1 MNKTKVY
8 LIQNNIAP
16 YRMKLFET
24 ISKNAD
30 FDFSVVLTAKK
41 CKHRPNWDF
50 DTEKMPFEVQ
60 TMRGV
65 NIALS
70 YEKSF
75 SLSFG
80 LVGKL
85 ISDRPDIVICGG
97 FNSATL
103 ITYLYKRLLGG
114 KYIVWSES
122 TDITERRIC
131 RAKAMLRRLLA
142 RNADAFIDAGTL
154 SRRYLES
161 LIPKGPNHPFFRAFN
176 CVDGLAFSSNSEAH
190 HEGDPDMSN
199 RPAQNILFVGRL
211 NENKGIPM
219 LLDVYQEV
227 VESNQEAPGLFLVGE
242 GPLKAHVQ
250 KYKHERGLSKIYIEG
265 QVPYDRVVRYYR
277 TCDVFVL
284 LSLSDCNPLV
294 VLEAL
299 HCGIPIV
306 CTDRAGNAPDFI
318 VPGENGYIVDP
329 TDKERIVQCIIEV
342 LNWDS
347 EKRDC
352 AARLSKELAKKA
364 NYADSAEAFV
374 HACHHVRATK

>member
-1 MNKTKVY
+1 MNKPRVY

-16 YRMKLFET
+16 YRIKLFET
-24 ISKNAD
+24 ISKNAN

-41 CKHRPNWDF
+41 CKHRPHWNF
-50 DTEKMPFEVQ
+50 DTEKVPFKIQ

-75 SLSFG
+75 SFSFG
-80 LVGKL
+80 LMSKL
-85 ISDRPDIVICGG
+85 ITDRPDVVICGG

-103 ITYLYKRLLGG
+103 ITYFYKRFFGG

-122 TDITERRIC
+122 TEITERRIC
-131 RAKAMLRRLLA
+131 KAKLVLRRLLA

-154 SRRYLES
+154 SRQYLES
-161 LIPKGPNHPFFRAFN
+161 LIPEGLGRPFFRAFN
-176 CVDGLAFSSNSEAH
+176 CVDGLAFSSNSEDYRQDNLASSTISSH
-190 HEGDPDMSN
+190 
-199 RPAQNILFVGRL
+199 NILFVGRL

-219 LLDVYQEV
+219 LLEVYQEV
-227 VESNQEAPGLFLVGE
+227 VNNCEKEPGLFLVGE
-242 GPLKAHVQ
+242 GPLMARAQ
-250 KYKHERGLSKIYIEG
+250 KYKYERGLSKIYIEG
-265 QVPYDRVVRYYR
+265 RVSYDRVVRYYR

-299 HCGIPIV
+299 HCGIPII
-306 CTDRAGNAPDFI
+306 CTNRAGNAPDFI

-329 TDKERIVQCIIEV
+329 TDKDAIVQDVMTV
-342 LNWDS
+342 LSWDAQ
-347 EKRDC
+347 KRDS
-352 AARLSKELAKKA
+352 AAQLSKELVKKA
-364 NYADSAEAFV
+364 NYDDSAEAFV
-374 HACHHVRATK
+374 RACNHVHTTR

>member
-1 MNKTKVY
+1 MNKAKVY

-16 YRMKLFET
+16 YRIKLFST
-24 ISKNAD
+24 ISRNAD

-50 DTEKMPFEVQ
+50 DTKKMPFKVQ
-60 TMRGV
+60 TMKGINV
-65 NIALS
+65 ALS
-70 YEKSF
+70 YEKSSSF
-75 SLSFG
+75 SYG
-80 LVGKL
+80 LIQKL
-85 ISDRPDIVICGG
+85 VSDRPDIVICGG
-97 FNSATL
+97 FNFATL
-103 ITYLYKRLLGG
+103 ISYFYKRFLGG

-131 RAKAMLRRLLA
+131 KAKVMLRKLLA

-161 LIPKGPNHPFFRAFN
+161 LIPEGLSRPFFRAFN
-176 CVDGLAFSSNSEAH
+176 CVDGLAFSSDSEDYR
-190 HEGDPDMSN
+190 EDDLDMSN
-199 RPAQNILFVGRL
+199 ISSQNILFVGRL

-219 LLDVYQEV
+219 LLEVYQEV
-227 VESNQEAPGLFLVGE
+227 VKKCQTGPGLFLVGE
-242 GPLKAHVQ
+242 GPLKTHVQ
-250 KYKHERGLSKIYIEG
+250 KYKHETGLSKIYVEG
-265 QVPYDRVVRYYR
+265 QVPYDRVVRVYI
-277 TCDVFVL
+277 TCVVFVL

-329 TDKERIVQCIIEV
+329 ADKERIVQCIIKV

-352 AARLSKELAKKA
+352 AARLSKELVKKA

-374 HACHHVRATK
+374 RACHHVHTTK

>member
-1 MNKTKVY
+1 MNKPKVY

-16 YRMKLFET
+16 YRIKLFST

-50 DTEKMPFEVQ
+50 DTKKMPFKVQ
-60 TMRGV
+60 TMKGINV
-65 NIALS
+65 ALS

-75 SLSFG
+75 SFSFG
-80 LVGKL
+80 LIRKL
-85 ISDRPDIVICGG
+85 VSDRPDIVICGG

-103 ITYLYKRLLGG
+103 ITYFYKRLLGG

-131 RAKAMLRRLLA
+131 KAKVMLRRLLA

-161 LIPKGPNHPFFRAFN
+161 LIPEGLSRPFFRALN
-176 CVDGLAFSSNSEAH
+176 CVDGLVFSSDSEDYREH
-190 HEGDPDMSN
+190 DLDMSN
-199 RPAQNILFVGRL
+199 ISSQNILFVGRL

-219 LLDVYQEV
+219 LLEVYREV
-227 VESNQEAPGLFLVGE
+227 VKECQNEPGLFLVGE
-242 GPLKAHVQ
+242 GPLKTHVQ
-250 KYKHERGLSKIYIEG
+250 KYKCERGLSKIYIEG
-265 QVPYDRVVRYYR
+265 QVPYGRVVRYYR

-299 HCGIPIV
+299 HCGIPII

-342 LNWDS
+342 LSWDS

-352 AARLSKELAKKA
+352 AARLSKELVKKA

-374 HACHHVRATK
+374 RACHHVHTTK

>member
-1 MNKTKVY
+1 

-16 YRMKLFET
+16 YRIKLFET
-24 ISKNAD
+24 ISENAD

-41 CKHRPNWDF
+41 CKHRPHWNF
-50 DTEKMPFEVQ
+50 DTEQMPFKVH
-60 TMRGV
+60 TMKGV
-65 NIALS
+65 NIAVS
-70 YEKSF
+70 CERSF
-75 SLSFG
+75 SVSFG
-80 LVGKL
+80 LAGKL
-85 ISDRPDIVICGG
+85 IVDRPDIVICGG
-97 FNSATL
+97 FNFATL
-103 ITYLYKRLLGG
+103 IAYFYKRFMGG

-122 TDITERRIC
+122 TDITERGIC

-154 SRRYLES
+154 SRQYLES
-161 LIPKGPNHPFFRAFN
+161 LIPKELSRPFFRAFN
-176 CVDGLAFSSNSEAH
+176 CVDGLAFSSNSEGCR
-190 HEGDPDMSN
+190 EGNLDIPNM
-199 RPAQNILFVGRL
+199 PAQNILFVGRL

-219 LLDVYQEV
+219 LLGVYQEV
-227 VESNQEAPGLFLVGE
+227 VKNCQEEPGLFLVGE
-242 GPLKAHVQ
+242 GPLKTNVQ
-250 KYKHERGLSKIYIEG
+250 ECKHERRLSRIYIEG

-299 HCGIPIV
+299 HCGTPIV
-306 CTDRAGNAPDFI
+306 CTNRAGNAPDFI

-329 TDKERIVQCIIEV
+329 TNKERIVQCVLEV

-352 AARLSKELAKKA
+352 AARLSKKLARKA

-374 HACHHVRATK
+374 HACHHVHTTK